1 MRGQPM
7 GNFGNGRTKMG
18 KPITDPDWQVQDGV
32 WSEEVFLFLLTLE
45 QRRSKRSNN
54 PFVLTIVN
62 AMKSRSTA
70 PNILQLA
77 MPAITS
83 AIRETDL
90 IGWIEKP
97 SVLGIIFTHVDATLR
112 KPNTAILEAKL
123 EMALQEKLGR
133 EIAARVAISTH
144 IFTDPIEALQSA
156 STSGFPGQ
164 SWMIH

>member
-1 MRGQPM
+1 
-7 GNFGNGRTKMG
+7 MG
-18 KPITDPDWQVQDGV
+18 KRIAEPGWQVQDGI

-54 PFVLTIVN
+54 PFVLIILN
-62 AMKSRSTA
+62 AMTSRSTA
-70 PNILQLA
+70 PNILLLA

-97 SVLGIIFTHVDATLR
+97 SVLGIIFTHVDSALR
-112 KPNTAILEAKL
+112 KPNTAILETKL
-123 EMALQEKLGR
+123 EMALQGKLGR

-144 IFTDPIEALQSA
+144 VFTDPIEALQSG
-156 STSGFPGQ
+156 SPSGFPGQ
-164 SWMIH
+164 SSTIQ

>member
-1 MRGQPM
+1 M

-18 KPITDPDWQVQDGV
+18 KPISDADWQDQNGV

-54 PFVLTIVN
+54 PFVLTILN
-62 AMKSRSTA
+62 AMKSRTTT
-70 PNILQLA
+70 PNILQSA

-97 SVLGIIFTHVDATLR
+97 SVLGIIFTHVDSTLR
-112 KPNTAILEAKL
+112 KPDTAILEAKM
-123 EMALQEKLGR
+123 EMALQGKLGR
-133 EIAARVAISTH
+133 EIATRVAISTH
-144 IFTDPIEALQSA
+144 VFADPLEALQSA
-156 STSGFPGQ
+156 SMSGFSGH
-164 SWMIH
+164 SWMIQ